1 MEWILGHFNDKS
13 VLLVNDKSLWL
24 RLKIF
29 SDVTMLTPGP
39 MIVDVATQPS
49 QHARV
54 ITPRCTSQVTSL
66 NMHIKYFN
74 LMSPHKM
81 NIVVL
86 TRKETKEEYTIHNFL
101 QLCVPFFELNETL
114 ANGARR
120 SFYVFV
126 SPQTYIISI
135 KRIQNL
141 PDKFNFQIW
150 INHKSKAAISSL
162 VFCLFLNLRIHAR
175 NIWFFG
181 EKKIPWY
188 LLKKSWQD
196 SPYWSEN
203 LSENCWE
210 NICML
215 YIFWLWSR
223 CHLMA
228 GDNSG

>member
-1 MEWILGHFNDKS
+1 MFNAAISATSFICKLTNWKIQNKVRNYIESPPFIEWILGHFNDKS

-120 SFYVFV
+120 SFYVCICISYLPKHTS
-126 SPQTYIISI
+126 SP
-135 KRIQNL
+135 
-141 PDKFNFQIW
+141 
-150 INHKSKAAISSL
+150 
-162 VFCLFLNLRIHAR
+162 
-175 NIWFFG
+175 
-181 EKKIPWY
+181 
-188 LLKKSWQD
+188 
-196 SPYWSEN
+196 
-203 LSENCWE
+203 
-210 NICML
+210 
-215 YIFWLWSR
+215 
-223 CHLMA
+223 
-228 GDNSG
+228 